1 MNGRVAMTRFPM
13 RHIRKLTEQAYLIAL
28 ECNDAQLVL
37 HLGLAM
43 QVSFA
48 KDVTEQLMN
57 LRLAN
62 AEDVEGTLN
71 NTIKLGNFESYSAEI

>member
-1 MNGRVAMTRFPM
+1 MTRLPM
-13 RHIRKLTEQAYLIAL
+13 KHIRKLTEQAYLIAL
-28 ECNDAQLVL
+28 ECKDAQLVL

-48 KDVTEQLMN
+48 KEVAEQLMN

-62 AEDVEGTLN
+62 AEDVEGALN